1 MIDWVKENPIY
12 TSIIVTFVV
21 SLILI
26 ITSSLKLKAY
36 TTTEP
41 PSSLKTMRV
50 MGYIM
55 LAIVV
60 IGGIFTLCSQPG
72 ADCFTPFLFFNLMR

>member
-26 ITSSLKLKAY
+26 ITSSLKMKAY
-36 TTTEP
+36 TTEP
-41 PSSLKTMRV
+41 PSSLKTMQL

-55 LAIVV
+55 LALVV

-72 ADCFTPFLFFNLMR
+72 ADCFTPFLFFSLMK